1 MTDNTPRNII
11 QAMPWVAPAFQ
22 RLVERFENGRLPHAL
37 LVQGPTGVGKAAFAM
52 ALAQRFVCHS
62 PDGPARCGHCRQCQ
76 LIDGESHPDI
86 RRYQPEKSK
95 VIKVDQVRA
104 LGEFAV
110 ASPQVAQRKVIVL
123 QTADQ
128 LNISAANALLKT
140 LEEPVED
147 VTLILLQRAGQTLM
161 PTIRSRC
168 QSLTLP
174 LPDTDIAG
182 EWLHGAVSAEG
193 LDAREDDPARALRM
207 AGGAPLRALSFLRDG
222 MLARRDDCLNA
233 FREFLKS
240 RQPVDEAS
248 KPFVSIGIE
257 ATLDLMEDWTLDMAR
272 LSAGGSGRDADAEP
286 VLRFLAGQNSQA
298 AAHTLRDAIT
308 ESRRGLSYNLSPAL
322 ETERLLVHW
331 QSLMPRRQSRA

>member
-1 MTDNTPRNII
+1 MTDTTPLNLST
-11 QAMPWVAPAFQ
+11 AMPWLAPAFQ
-22 RLVERFENGRLPHAL
+22 SLVERFESGRLPHAL
-37 LVQGPTGVGKAAFAM
+37 LVEGRSGVGKALFAM
-52 ALAQRFVCHS
+52 ALAQRFVCDS
-62 PDGPARCGHCRQCQ
+62 PHGPARCGQCRQCQ
-76 LIDGESHPDI
+76 LIDGDSHPDI
-86 RRYQPEKSK
+86 RRYRPEKSR

-110 ASPQVAQRKVIVL
+110 ASPQVAARKIIVL
-123 QTADQ
+123 ETADQ
-128 LNISAANALLKT
+128 LNTSAANALLKT

-174 LPDTDIAG
+174 LPETDVART
-182 EWLHGAVSAEG
+182 WLH
-193 LDAREDDPARALRM
+193 DALAADSMTVGEEDPERALRM
-207 AGGAPLRALSFLRDG
+207 AGGAPLKALSFLREG
-222 MLARRDDCLNA
+222 MLAQRDECLNA
-233 FREFLKS
+233 FRAFLKS
-240 RQPVDEAS
+240 QQPVDEAS

-272 LSAGGSGRDADAEP
+272 FAAGGCGRDADAAP
-286 VLRFLAGQNSQA
+286 VLRFLAGHNSPG

-331 QSLMPRRQSRA
+331 QSLMPRRQQRA